1 MIGWVISSLML
12 CGHLC
17 KLLVHEPFC
26 RAAAR
31 SCCVNTLY
39 AAYSFA
45 LFQGCS
51 SLRLLAQAEQ
61 AVLHGAHANGQKS
74 ERKTPRWRIYP
85 SRHKI
90 RYRSVS
96 LPDDLGQIKFA
107 SSLQHTIQRAHES
120 QCHGFESSTLSK
132 ICTGLGSVP
141 TEMDH
146 AS

>member
-1 MIGWVISSLML
+1 MIGWVTSSLML

-17 KLLVHEPFC
+17 KLLVRLPFS

-31 SCCVNTLY
+31 SCCVNTLH

-51 SLRLLAQAEQ
+51 SLRLSKQSCM
-61 AVLHGAHANGQKS
+61 VLMQMDKIREENATMENLLIAS
-74 ERKTPRWRIYP
+74 
-85 SRHKI
+85 KI

-107 SSLQHTIQRAHES
+107 SSLQHTIQRARES
-120 QCHGFESSTLSK
+120 QFHGFESSTLSK
-132 ICTGLGSVP
+132 ICKGLGCVP